1 MATARRPNRPLA
13 VAASVAVLSTLCGRH
28 LYGPTGTALNLYIVC
43 LAETSVGKD
52 RPFKAVYELLDAC
65 GYGRLHQ
72 TAKIFSVTGFEQ
84 LVAET
89 PACTAAVDELA
100 TNLLARISNKKASS
114 HEATIKGALQ
124 ELWSRSI
131 GDGPFKTT
139 RRACVRVTDGP
150 RSSTAIPSPSLTLF
164 GASTPQA
171 FYSALTSG
179 NVEDGFMNRF
189 LIAPAAPRAAKV
201 GGERTP
207 VPSAIVE
214 ALCGVPPVMPPPGR
228 GNITGES
235 DVFSPLAAVRER
247 ELEWDVGRRRG
258 AGQRFRRRDPSRHRR
273 QAAGLPATGARIRKH
288 REARQPP
295 RRVSGGLLR
304 EGRPWGPR
312 VGRGLGARK
321 RKVDDGLG
329 CDHDGSQR
337 P

>member
-52 RPFKAVYELLDAC
+52 RPFKAVYELLEAC

-89 PACTAAVDELA
+89 PACAAAVDEIA

-114 HEATIKGALQ
+114 HEATIKGVLQ

-139 RRACVRVTDGP
+139 RRAVMPGRPGAP
-150 RSSTAIPSPSLTLF
+150 SLRLAISSPSLTLF

-201 GGERTP
+201 GGERMP

-214 ALCGVPPVMPPPGR
+214 PPSGRSARHAASGGATSPASWMSSHRWPPSASVSSNGSRP
-228 GNITGES
+228 TS
-235 DVFSPLAAVRER
+235 
-247 ELEWDVGRRRG
+247 RRG
-258 AGQRFRRRDPSRHRR
+258 PTPSRKKSSPSSTPSRR
-273 QAAGLPATGARIRKH
+273 ATSYWGAYSNSTVRLASLH
-288 REARQPP
+288 AVSRE
-295 RRVSGGLLR
+295 GLR
-304 EGRPWGPR
+304 EGQPWR
-312 VGRGLGARK
+312 TSNGARPG
-321 RKVDDGLG
+321 R
-329 CDHDGSQR
+329 SR
-337 P
+337 ARAR